1 MIAALVVATMLQGVA
16 QAKPADKPKPPS
28 GTRPTPA
35 AARPSPTPTPA
46 PTPTPTPT
54 PTPAPADPSA
64 APTPT
69 PSPAASSGVGDYEV
83 GPGDVLDIAVFGN
96 DDLSRIPTV
105 QTNGSITFP
114 LLGEV
119 QVAGLTIA
127 EVQRK
132 ITNLLAKDYLV
143 NPQVEVKVREYQ
155 SQFVSVVGEVNSP
168 GRKPIRGRMRL
179 VDALLEAGGFK
190 QSSSGEVLIARS
202 DGAFDDGKKSITVRI
217 SGSATLQDQINL
229 ELPLRNGD
237 IITALTKSFVT
248 VDGEVNRPG
257 RYAIE
262 SDLTVTGAI
271 SLAGGLTRF
280 GSSDVK
286 LRRTDSQGGKVS
298 IIEVDIKAV
307 RNGKK
312 PDVPLLP
319 NDVVSVSRRVF

>member
-1 MIAALVVATMLQGVA
+1 MIPLLLVVALLQA
-16 QAKPADKPKPPS
+16 PPAGPPTKS
-28 GTRPTPA
+28 A
-35 AARPSPTPTPA
+35 
-46 PTPTPTPT
+46 
-54 PTPAPADPSA
+54 PAPAVA
-64 APTPT
+64 APSVPA
-69 PSPAASSGVGDYEV
+69 PEQPAPAAPAAPSGDYEV
-83 GPGDVLDIAVFGN
+83 GPGDVLDIAVFDN
-96 DDLSRIPTV
+96 ADLSRLPTV
-105 QTNGSITFP
+105 QTNGSISLP

-119 QVAGLTIA
+119 QVSGLTVA

-132 ITNLLAKDYLV
+132 ITNLLAKDYLR
-143 NPQVEVKVREYQ
+143 NPQVEVKVREFQ

-179 VDALLEAGGFK
+179 VDALLESGGFK
-190 QSSSGEVLIARS
+190 ASASAEVLITRTE
-202 DGAFDDGKKSITVRI
+202 GTFDDGQPSISVRI
-217 SGSATLQDQINL
+217 SSSATLQDQINL
-229 ELPLRNGD
+229 QLVLKNGD
-237 IITALTKSFVT
+237 IISAMPKSFVT

-271 SLAGGLTRF
+271 SLAGGFTRF

-286 LRRTDSQGGKVS
+286 VRRTGPEAGKVS

>member
-1 MIAALVVATMLQGVA
+1 MIATLVVLALLQ
-16 QAKPADKPKPPS
+16 
-28 GTRPTPA
+28 TP
-35 AARPSPTPTPA
+35 PA
-46 PTPTPTPT
+46 PPPPH
-54 PTPAPADPSA
+54 PQAAPPAPA
-64 APTPT
+64 T
-69 PSPAASSGVGDYEV
+69 VGDYEV
-83 GPGDVLDIAVFGN
+83 GPGDVIEVAVYGN

-105 QTNGSITFP
+105 KTDGSISLP

-143 NPQVEVKVREYQ
+143 NPQVEVKVRDYN
-155 SQFVSVVGEVNSP
+155 SQYVSVVGDVNSP

-179 VDALLEAGGFK
+179 IDVLIEAGSFK
-190 QSSSGEVLIARS
+190 ATASGQVMITRT
-202 DGAFDDGKKSITVRI
+202 DGEFEGGQRSITVRI
-217 SGSATLQDQINL
+217 SSSSSPSAQDLVNL
-229 ELPLRNGD
+229 ELPLKNGD
-237 IITALTKSFVT
+237 IITALPKAFVT

-280 GSSDVK
+280 GSNGVK
-286 LRRTDSQGGKVS
+286 VRRTDAQTGKAT
-298 IIEVDIKAV
+298 ILEVDLKDV

-312 PDVPLLP
+312 PDVPLLA
-319 NDVVSVSRRVF
+319 NDVISVSRRVF

>member
-1 MIAALVVATMLQGVA
+1 VIEALVVAMLL
-16 QAKPADKPKPPS
+16 QAA
-28 GTRPTPA
+28 
-35 AARPSPTPTPA
+35 PTPA
-46 PTPTPTPT
+46 PTPTPDPSTT
-54 PTPAPADPSA
+54 APAPALE
-64 APTPT
+64 
-69 PSPAASSGVGDYEV
+69 PAAASGDYEV
-83 GPGDVLDIAVFGN
+83 GPGDVLDVAVFGN

-105 QTNGSITFP
+105 QTNGAITFP

-127 EVQRK
+127 EVRRK

-143 NPQVEVKVREYQ
+143 NPQVEVKVKEYQ
-155 SQFVSVVGEVNSP
+155 SQWVSVVGEVNTP

-190 QSSSGEVLIARS
+190 QTSSGEVQITRT
-202 DGAFDDGKKSITVRI
+202 DGAFADGRKSITVRI

-229 ELPLRNGD
+229 ELPLENGD
-237 IITALTKSFVT
+237 IISALSKSYVT

-262 SDLTVTGAI
+262 ADLTVTGAV
-271 SLAGGLTRF
+271 SLAGGFTRF

-286 LRRTDSQGGKVS
+286 VRRTDLQTGKVS
-298 IIEVDIKAV
+298 IIEVDIKDV

>member
-1 MIAALVVATMLQGVA
+1 MIATLLVLALLQ
-16 QAKPADKPKPPS
+16 
-28 GTRPTPA
+28 TP
-35 AARPSPTPTPA
+35 PA
-46 PTPTPTPT
+46 PTVPDSQAA
-54 PTPAPADPSA
+54 PAPA
-64 APTPT
+64 APAT
-69 PSPAASSGVGDYEV
+69 VGDYEV
-83 GPGDVLDIAVFGN
+83 GPGDVIEVAVYGN

-105 QTNGSITFP
+105 QTNGSISLP

-143 NPQVEVKVREYQ
+143 NPQVEVKVRDYN
-155 SQFVSVVGEVNSP
+155 SQYVSVVGDVNSP

-179 VDALLEAGGFK
+179 IDVLIEAGSFK
-190 QSSSGEVLIARS
+190 ASASGQVMITRT
-202 DGAFDDGKKSITVRI
+202 DGEFEGGQRSITVRI
-217 SGSATLQDQINL
+217 SSSSSPSAQDLVNL
-229 ELPLRNGD
+229 ELPLKNGD
-237 IITALTKSFVT
+237 IITALPKAFVT

-262 SDLTVTGAI
+262 ADLTVTGAI

-280 GSSDVK
+280 GSNGVK
-286 LRRTDSQGGKVS
+286 VRRTDPQNGKVT
-298 IIEVDIKAV
+298 IVEVDLKDV

-319 NDVVSVSRRVF
+319 NDVISVSRRVF

>member
-1 MIAALVVATMLQGVA
+1 MIATLVVLALLQTPPAPPVPEP
-16 QAKPADKPKPPS
+16 QAA
-28 GTRPTPA
+28 PA
-35 AARPSPTPTPA
+35 APA
-46 PTPTPTPT
+46 T
-54 PTPAPADPSA
+54 
-64 APTPT
+64 
-69 PSPAASSGVGDYEV
+69 VGDYEV
-83 GPGDVLDIAVFGN
+83 GPGDVIEVAVYGN

-105 QTNGSITFP
+105 KTDGSISLP

-143 NPQVEVKVREYQ
+143 NPQVEVKVRDYN
-155 SQFVSVVGEVNSP
+155 SQYVSVVGDVNSP

-179 VDALLEAGGFK
+179 IDVLIEAGSFK
-190 QSSSGEVLIARS
+190 ATASGQVMITRT
-202 DGAFDDGKKSITVRI
+202 DGEFEGGQRSITVRI
-217 SGSATLQDQINL
+217 SSSSSPSAQDLVNL
-229 ELPLRNGD
+229 ELPLKNGD
-237 IITALTKSFVT
+237 IITALPKAFVT

-280 GSSDVK
+280 GSNGVK
-286 LRRTDSQGGKVS
+286 VRRTDAQTGKAT
-298 IIEVDIKAV
+298 ILEVDLKDV

-312 PDVPLLP
+312 PDVPLLA
-319 NDVVSVSRRVF
+319 NDVISVSRRVF